1 MQTEQAVT
9 CKYPGCENEPRA
21 ADDGAG
27 AKPKYCGRPDPTTG
41 KPHTALT
48 AFRRRQE
55 LTRPGGAAE
64 AEDLGRPV
72 TMATARAAELRNSI
86 RADMATLTGK
96 LTDLAAQLDRAA
108 DPEAAAAQVEAVQ
121 AEAAQQVAD
130 AQAETAREAQ
140 RRQQAEADAEEARSA
155 AVEMDGKL
163 QAAET
168 ARGQAEQRAADARAD
183 AEQARARPQPRS
195 KRPRPLPTRRSAPHA
210 TGQPGRR
217 LKRGRRSSA
226 LTPTQPPSSA
236 PLRRHA
242 TTPPVNSRSC
252 APTLTGPARKPPAS
266 SARPAPMPNAS
277 ATSCGRCW
285 TPGPRH
291 WQRPVTTCGPALS
304 APKPTWTRP
313 APSWRASPPTTRR
326 RSRQPATPRRR
337 RGGDGRR
344 QRPRPN
350 RTPPRPAQSRSKGR
364 RAAARSTARSPPRT
378 GSCTG
383 CTGRCPRSRH
393 GRRPTGAP
401 GDNPTFPQ
409 GQSKTAAART
419 CRFKTA

>member
-27 AKPKYCGRPDPTTG
+27 AKPKYCGRPDPLTG

-72 TMATARAAELRNSI
+72 TMATARAAELRNGI
-86 RADMATLTGK
+86 RADMAALTGK

-155 AVEMDGKL
+155 ALEMDGKL

-168 ARGQAEQRAADARAD
+168 AREHAEQRAADARAD
-183 AEQARARPQPRS
+183 AEQARS
-195 KRPRPLPTRRSAPHA
+195 
-210 TGQPGRR
+210 
-217 LKRGRRSSA
+217 
-226 LTPTQPPSSA
+226 
-236 PLRRHA
+236 
-242 TTPPVNSRSC
+242 
-252 APTLTGPARKPPAS
+252 
-266 SARPAPMPNAS
+266 
-277 ATSCGRCW
+277 
-285 TPGPRH
+285 
-291 WQRPVTTCGPALS
+291 
-304 APKPTWTRP
+304 
-313 APSWRASPPTTRR
+313 
-326 RSRQPATPRRR
+326 
-337 RGGDGRR
+337 
-344 QRPRPN
+344 
-350 RTPPRPAQSRSKGR
+350 
-364 RAAARSTARSPPRT
+364 
-378 GSCTG
+378 
-383 CTGRCPRSRH
+383 
-393 GRRPTGAP
+393 
-401 GDNPTFPQ
+401 
-409 GQSKTAAART
+409 
-419 CRFKTA
+419 

>member
-27 AKPKYCGRPDPTTG
+27 AKPKYCGRPDPLTG

-72 TMATARAAELRNSI
+72 TMATARAAELRNGI
-86 RADMATLTGK
+86 RADMAALTGK

-155 AVEMDGKL
+155 ARGNGR
-163 QAAET
+163 ET
-168 ARGQAEQRAADARAD
+168 PGRRDRTRARRATRRRRHAPTPSRPA
-183 AEQARARPQPRS
+183 ARPQPRS
-195 KRPRPLPTRRSAPHA
+195 SRPGPLPARRSAPHA

-226 LTPTQPPSSA
+226 LTPTLPPSSA
-236 PLRRHA
+236 PLRKLA

-252 APTLTGPARKPPAS
+252 APTPTGPARKPPAS

-326 RSRQPATPRRR
+326 RSKQPATPRH
-337 RGGDGRR
+337 GGDGRR
-344 QRPRPN
+344 QR
-350 RTPPRPAQSRSKGR
+350 
-364 RAAARSTARSPPRT
+364 
-378 GSCTG
+378 
-383 CTGRCPRSRH
+383 
-393 GRRPTGAP
+393 RRPSKTLP
-401 GDNPTFPQ
+401 GLREDLAEAACRS
-409 GQSKTAAART
+409 SKTAAGGAAWRAGGTAPARRAAPT
-419 CRFKTA
+419 LQTDRPL

>member
-27 AKPKYCGRPDPTTG
+27 AKPKYCGRPDPLTG

-55 LTRPGGAAE
+55 LTRQGGAAE

-72 TMATARAAELRNSI
+72 TMATARAAELRNGI
-86 RADMATLTGK
+86 RADMTALTGK

-155 AVEMDGKL
+155 ARGNGRETPGRRDRTR
-163 QAAET
+163 ARRT
-168 ARGQAEQRAADARAD
+168 ARRRRAHR
-183 AEQARARPQPRS
+183 RRTGPLLRPQPRS
-195 KRPRPLPTRRSAPHA
+195 RRPGPRPARRSAPRV
-210 TGQPGRR
+210 TRQPGPRPR
-217 LKRGRRSSA
+217 RGRRSSA
-226 LTPTQPPSSA
+226 LTPTLPPSSA
-236 PLRRHA
+236 PLRRLA

-252 APTLTGPARKPPAS
+252 APTLTGPAKKPLAS
-266 SARPAPMPNAS
+266 SARPAPMPNAN
-277 ATSCGRCW
+277 ARNCGPCW
-285 TPGPRH
+285 TPGPGH

-313 APSWRASPPTTRR
+313 APNSHAYGRTAEATKGKQAPPGRGGGAARLRRAKPGRTTQVRHSAIR
-326 RSRQPATPRRR
+326 DGKDPGRFLAGVLSHTPRAWNPYRR
-337 RGGDGRR
+337 KPGGRERVG
-344 QRPRPN
+344 N
-350 RTPPRPAQSRSKGR
+350 PPHGPQVEA
-364 RAAARSTARSPPRT
+364 TASVPF
-378 GSCTG
+378 S
-383 CTGRCPRSRH
+383 
-393 GRRPTGAP
+393 
-401 GDNPTFPQ
+401 
-409 GQSKTAAART
+409 
-419 CRFKTA
+419 